1 MRCAVHERSTILR
14 ASGGAGLMERMELYQ
29 VRYIRLLYTERPILT
44 VRVCCVCVCMWSIL
58 IN

>member
-44 VRVCCVCVCMWSIL
+44 VRVCCVCVYVCGVFL
-58 IN
+58 